1 MKTFVNFSNHPSAL
15 WEKKQRED
23 AERYGQIV
31 DYPFPSVDAEAGTEQ
46 ILQLAEMCVGEILK
60 RDPAAVMCQG
70 EFTLV
75 YAVVLKLKAAD
86 VSCLAA
92 CSRRVVMERKMEDGT
107 SRKES
112 VFEYVKFREYAE

>member
-15 WEKKQRED
+15 WGKKQRED
-23 AERYGQIV
+23 AKRYGQIV
-31 DYPFPSVDAEAGTEQ
+31 DYPFPPVDAEAGTEE
-46 ILQLAEMCVGEILK
+46 ILQLAEICAEEILK
-60 RDPAAVMCQG
+60 RNPAAVMCQG

-75 YAVVLKLKAAD
+75 YAVIRKLKEAD

-92 CSRRVVMERKMEDGT
+92 CSRRVMMESKMKAGT

-112 VFEYVKFREYAE
+112 MLEYVKFREYAE